1 MLCQSC
7 ILAPNSAVLQLFRNK
22 SPYTVLILLIIALVL
37 KSGVLVNPQA
47 PVKIEGYFFYNS
59 IVSLFN
65 VLLGGSAFLY
75 TLFSVLILF
84 TQALYLNSITSRHKL
99 YVKSTYFPAL
109 VFVLFT
115 SMHPYFNHFSVPMMV
130 NWCALVGLDI
140 CLSFNQSTSPRK
152 NLFNAAF
159 VFALAG
165 LLHFSAVGYIL
176 VLVAAIM
183 LLRPFNAGE
192 WTVASMGYITPFYF
206 AACILFIA
214 DMLPAFAHWPDLDF
228 TVIRKIK
235 MPVYMGILG
244 GGLLVLTGV
253 SFYAMQQQMPK
264 ATIYVRRSW
273 IAIFI
278 YMFVSAVAALFG
290 ETSVNNA
297 WLLTIPAISLFIA
310 QALMVEK
317 SKWFSNFI
325 FYFLIILVLACQW
338 AVNK

>member
-1 MLCQSC
+1 ML
-7 ILAPNSAVLQLFRNK
+7 NLFRNK

-47 PVKIEGYFFYNS
+47 PAKIEGYFFYNS
-59 IVSLFN
+59 ILSVFN
-65 VLLGGSAFLY
+65 VLFGGSAFLY
-75 TLFSVLILF
+75 TLVSVLMLF
-84 TQALYLNSITSRHKL
+84 AQSLYLNSITTRHKL
-99 YVKSTYFPAL
+99 FIKSTFFPAL

-115 SMHPYFNHFSVPMMV
+115 SIHPYFNYFSVPMVM
-130 NWCALVGLDI
+130 NWCTLIGLDI

-176 VLVAAIM
+176 LLIAAIL

-235 MPVYMGILG
+235 MPVYMSILG
-244 GGLLVLTGV
+244 SGLLVLTGG

-264 ATIYVRRSW
+264 ATIYVRRAW
-273 IAIFI
+273 IVVVIYIFL
-278 YMFVSAVAALFG
+278 SALVALFG

-297 WLLTIPAISLFIA
+297 WLLTIPALSLFIA
-310 QALMVEK
+310 QGLMVEK
-317 SKWFSNFI
+317 TKWFSNFI
-325 FYFLIILVLACQW
+325 FYFSIILVLACQW